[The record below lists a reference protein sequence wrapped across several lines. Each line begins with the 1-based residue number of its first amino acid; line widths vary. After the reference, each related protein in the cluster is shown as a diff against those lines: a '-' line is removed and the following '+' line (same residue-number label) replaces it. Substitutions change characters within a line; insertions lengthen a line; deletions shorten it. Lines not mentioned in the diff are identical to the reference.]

1 MKLEANSVR
10 ERVCAICH
18 MELTELASFLALGLV
33 DYTVGTF
40 AHDTN
45 DLVLVHLLVSFLGC

>member
-1 MKLEANSVR
+1 
-10 ERVCAICH
+10 

-45 DLVLVHLLVSFLGC
+45 DLVFVHLFFLFLIVEVANLR